1 MSRFLGP
8 SLILLCTVIW
18 GSAFLAQKL
27 GADHYGPF
35 AITCYRNVLGGLF
48 LWLCIRIRDRRG
60 RRGAPT
66 LPTDQPCDCTIAQSN
81 NRTLLLG
88 GSLSGV
94 CLFVAMV
101 SQQLGIE
108 HTTPGISAFLTA
120 NYVLL
125 VPVFAWVIGRGRPGA
140 SVWLGVAL
148 ALFGTCLICFADF
161 GAQLSAFKLGRG
173 EAWTLLCAA
182 LFAVQI
188 MVVDR
193 FAHDVDVVR
202 FSMVQLFVS
211 ALCALPFVFLPSE
224 LARSSWS
231 HFAQGL
237 PALFYVG
244 VLSSG
249 IAYTLQNLGQAKTP
263 PALAAII
270 LSMESVFGA
279 LFGWLILHDAM
290 TPRQL
295 CGCALVFLAVVAT
308 QLLPPSLRRCVP
320 QQECSP

>member
-8 SLILLCTVIW
+8 GLILLCTVIW

-35 AITCYRNVLGGLF
+35 TITCYRNILGGLF
-48 LWLCIRIRDRRG
+48 LWLCIRIRDRKV
-60 RRGAPT
+60 RRREGAPET
-66 LPTDQPCDCTIAQSN
+66 GRKVLW
-81 NRTLLLG
+81 G
-88 GSLSGV
+88 GAASGV

-101 SQQLGIE
+101 TQQLGIE

-148 ALFGTCLICFADF
+148 ALVGTCLICFPDF
-161 GAQLSAFKLGRG
+161 GAQLSSFKLGRG

-211 ALCALPFVFLPSE
+211 ALCALPFAFLPSE
-224 LARSSWS
+224 LARASWS
-231 HFAQGL
+231 HFVRGL

-270 LSMESVFGA
+270 MSMESVFGA

-295 CGCALVFLAVVAT
+295 CGCALVFLAVVAS
-308 QLLPPSLRRCVP
+308 QLLPTTLRTPSGTDSS
-320 QQECSP
+320 QG